1 MGVSMRKREREITT
15 LYGIT
20 KIRDD
25 ILKHPYPPEI
35 SGTDKAI
42 TAIHFIACLVPTVI
56 VLMMLVALFLWSS
69 QYL

>member
-1 MGVSMRKREREITT
+1 MKKREREITT

-25 ILKHPYPPEI
+25 ILKNPYPPET
-35 SGTDKAI
+35 SSTDKAI